1 MTLIKNDQLDFANQ
15 STSSWLSGNSKPL
28 LHYSAPKAVPPH
40 LLLPLPAANYLVL
53 FHFAPPIHTTLDF
66 FFLIPLPW
74 QRRKEVQALLSNKPS
89 SHFIEAWKATSI
101 IWFSLG
107 RRDKKKKKNCQ
118 KKNGKRHMAPSGLA
132 SYQNCVLLLAIT

>member
-1 MTLIKNDQLDFANQ
+1 MTNWTLLTNPQVADCLEIASLSSITLPQKQ
-15 STSSWLSGNSKPL
+15 SPPTCSYLYQPL
-28 LHYSAPKAVPPH
+28 TTWSYFTLPRPST
-40 LLLPLPAANYLVL
+40 LLL
-53 FHFAPPIHTTLDF
+53 IF

-107 RRDKKKKKNCQ
+107 RRDKKKKKTVK